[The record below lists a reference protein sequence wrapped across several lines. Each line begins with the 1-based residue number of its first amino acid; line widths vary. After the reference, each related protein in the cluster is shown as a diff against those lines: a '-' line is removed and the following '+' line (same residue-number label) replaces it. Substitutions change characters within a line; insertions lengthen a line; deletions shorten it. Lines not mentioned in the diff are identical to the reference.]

1 MQAARSSPRYWPG
14 KTAVF
19 HIKALFSGLLRRIC
33 VQDPCSFKFCG
44 DFIFLGA
51 KITADGDCSHDI
63 KRHLFLGRKVMTNLE
78 SESEV
83 AQSCPTLRLHG
94 L

>member
-1 MQAARSSPRYWPG
+1 MELVVKATFLILECVHQLGSSTDQTLSFSHFYG
-14 KTAVF
+14 
-19 HIKALFSGLLRRIC
+19 ALI
-33 VQDPCSFKFCG
+33 
-44 DFIFLGA
+44 
-51 KITADGDCSHDI
+51 
-63 KRHLFLGRKVMTNLE
+63 MLE